1 MTEITGGAVPPHAPT
16 TPDSPRRGR
25 TVSRHAIEEF
35 LYAEAAL
42 LDDWRLEEWV
52 ELFTLDCV
60 YEVPATDAPDADP
73 GLSWSLIHD
82 RRTMLEQRIIRLKKP
97 EAHAEFPHSQTSRI
111 IGNVMVTERSD
122 DAVQVRANFIVS
134 RMKAGKFDQYVGRY
148 HYELVPDGTSFLI
161 RRKKAVLAHDRLD
174 PQGKISF
181 VL

>member
-1 MTEITGGAVPPHAPT
+1 
-16 TPDSPRRGR
+16 
-25 TVSRHAIEEF
+25 
-35 LYAEAAL
+35 
-42 LDDWRLEEWV
+42 
-52 ELFTLDCV
+52 
-60 YEVPATDAPDADP
+60 P

>member
-1 MTEITGGAVPPHAPT
+1 MTSTSASAAARSTAEITRSEVE
-16 TPDSPRRGR
+16 D
-25 TVSRHAIEEF
+25 F
-35 LYAEAAL
+35 LYLEATL
-42 LDDWRLEEWV
+42 IDDWRLEEWI

-73 GLSWSLIHD
+73 GSSWSLIHD

-111 IGNVMVTERSD
+111 VGNVRITDRLEDSIL
-122 DAVQVRANFIVS
+122 VQANFIVS

-148 HYELVPDGTSFLI
+148 YYELVPTADRFLI
-161 RRKKAVLAHDRLD
+161 RRKKSVLTHDRLD

-181 VL
+181 VI

>member
-1 MTEITGGAVPPHAPT
+1 MSTTESQAPAAAR
-16 TPDSPRRGR
+16 P
-25 TVSRHAIEEF
+25 VSGVTLAEVEQF

-52 ELFTLDCV
+52 ELFTLDCT
-60 YEVPATDAPDADP
+60 YEIPATDVPDSDP
-73 GLSWSLIHD
+73 GLTWSLIHD

-111 IGNVMVTERSD
+111 IGNVRLTDRLEQSLLVE
-122 DAVQVRANFIVS
+122 ANFLVS
-134 RMKAGKFDQYVGRY
+134 RMKAGKFDQYAGRHY
-148 HYELVPDGTSFLI
+148 YELVPAAEGFLI
-161 RRKKAVLAHDRLD
+161 RRKKSVLAHDRLD